1 MTATMKL
8 VFAGDLCLRQISDR
22 IDFKTSSQ
30 ILASVQPILDQA
42 DCRIVNLENPLTVET
57 EKIFK
62 SGPNLKGE
70 RENIAF
76 LEAGRFDCAILANN
90 HLGDYGL
97 KGVTDTLEVLDQHR
111 IGHTGG
117 GRNLDESYLPWFA
130 EANGLRA
137 AVIAV
142 AENEYGG
149 AAYDKP
155 GMAGLRMGKLAETI
169 ERAHEKADFVIVVV
183 HGGNEYNPLPSP
195 GVVERYRLITRL
207 GADAVIG
214 MHPHCPQGT
223 ERYQGKPIV
232 YSTGNFLFF
241 HENNQDARS
250 SWYYGYL
257 PVLTCQTGQPVG
269 LEIVP
274 YRFDPACTRI
284 DPFDGADKAAMLA
297 YLEKISGLFQD
308 ERQREDFFRAWCV
321 RHGPQNAGKLVY
333 KAEYLEDPSWRT
345 VWDFLVVRNLLTCE
359 AHHEV
364 MATLMR
370 VIEEGKVDTYRK
382 MGDEL
387 AQLQQMPV

>member
-8 VFAGDLCLRQISDR
+8 VFAGDLCLRQISDK
-22 IDFKTSSQ
+22 IDLESSRQ
-30 ILASVQPILDQA
+30 ILASIQPFLQQA
-42 DCRIVNLENPLTVET
+42 DCRIVNLENPLTEET
-57 EKIFK
+57 DKIFK
-62 SGPNLKGE
+62 SGPNLKGD
-70 RENIAF
+70 RENVAF

-97 KGVTDTLEVLDQHR
+97 KGVTDTLEVLDQHG

-117 GRNLDESYLPWFA
+117 GRSLDESYLPWFA
-130 EANGLRA
+130 ESQGLRA

-149 AAYDKP
+149 AAHNKP

-169 ERAHEKADFVIVVV
+169 EKAREKADFVVVVV

-214 MHPHCPQGT
+214 MHPHCPQGW
-223 ERYQGKPIV
+223 EHYQGKPII
-232 YSTGNFLFF
+232 YSTGNFLFY
-241 HENNQDARS
+241 HEQNQNPQS

-257 PVLTCQTGQPVG
+257 PVLTCQIGKPVG

-284 DPFDGADKAAMLA
+284 EPFSGTKKATMMT
-297 YLEKISGLFQD
+297 YLERISELFQD
-308 ERQREDFFRAWCV
+308 EQRREDFFRAWCV
-321 RHGPQNAGKLVY
+321 RHGSQNAVKLVY

-370 VIEEGKVDTYRK
+370 VIEEGQVEKYREL
-382 MGDEL
+382 GDEVV
-387 AQLQQMPV
+387 QLQQMPV